1 MLTKQP
7 VSYYQPSVM
16 LTCIDRITKKLSKR
30 VTNRLSHRWA
40 FFFPDAVLTLI
51 ARPAQTSTVLIGLQ
65 AMQDMKKHHKPTH
78 FLG

>member
-16 LTCIDRITKKLSKR
+16 LTCIDGITKKLSKR

-40 FFFPDAVLTLI
+40 YFFPDAVLTLI
-51 ARPAQTSTVLIGLQ
+51 TNLYSADRIASYAGYEKASQ
-65 AMQDMKKHHKPTH
+65 ANS
-78 FLG
+78 LS